1 MKPTRLIAAMNL
13 TKPIFAEVLIA
24 SAHLFEANAAEYMFF
39 MFGKYYDEQRLSK
52 RTYWVNVYTSLEV
65 YFI

>member
-24 SAHLFEANAAEYMFF
+24 PAHLFEANAAEYMFF
-39 MFGKYYDEQRLSK
+39 MFYSL
-52 RTYWVNVYTSLEV
+52 VNITTNSA
-65 YFI
+65 